1 VTRIGSTEGVSIT
14 NRYVNSY
21 QQIER
26 FRSGDG
32 KVLSKTNFD
41 ALVSAMTAFSPS
53 LIGQTCL
60 PTNYLT
66 VLDPVIAA
74 NWL

>member
-1 VTRIGSTEGVSIT
+1 MSW
-14 NRYVNSY
+14 YVNSF

-32 KVLSKTNFD
+32 KVLSNTNVD
-41 ALVSAMTAFSPS
+41 ALVSAMAAF
-53 LIGQTCL
+53 L
-60 PTNYLT
+60 PTAIDQHSLPSNYPSALN
-66 VLDPVIAA
+66 PVIAA

>member
-1 VTRIGSTEGVSIT
+1 MRW
-14 NRYVNSY
+14 YVNSF

-32 KVLSKTNFD
+32 KILSNTNID
-41 ALVSAMTAFSPS
+41 ALVSAMAAFSPTAIDQHS
-53 LIGQTCL
+53 L
-60 PTNYLT
+60 PSNYPNALNQ
-66 VLDPVIAA
+66 VIAA